1 MKKNFKLVPVYLLLI
16 PIKRLLYFIRLTL
29 EYFKSGFIWLLTS
42 KEHTNF
48 SFSIDENSLH
58 SLKYTLGSF
67 CEIDIENVENDLNK
81 VNSLEIIKNSSI
93 KWVEKIDIDFKNKW
107 DYRSIVYVLINNKKI
122 NNVLEFGVDQ
132 GRIPYIIDTLY
143 FENNPNS
150 GLFYIGI
157 EYNKRK
163 LGLVRNIKNTENI
176 VLKIDKV
183 ENILPKIEK
192 EYFIDS
198 LLISSTHE
206 MMSEKFLFDY
216 LEKNKIYPSFIISDE
231 TGPSSPFIN
240 FIENN
245 NYDYVG
251 ISFNDPKKFL
261 ESIKIGIAKKVI

>member
-1 MKKNFKLVPVYLLLI
+1 MKKNFNLGLFYLILI
-16 PIKRLLYFIRLTL
+16 PIKRLLYFLKL
-29 EYFKSGFIWLLTS
+29 SLVYFKSGFIWLITS

-67 CEIDIENVENDLNK
+67 CEIDIESVEIDLNR
-81 VNSLEIIKNSSI
+81 VNSLETLNSSSI

-122 NNVLEFGVDQ
+122 HNVLEFGVDQ
-132 GRIPYIIDTLY
+132 GRIPYIIDNLY
-143 FENNPNS
+143 FDNNPSS
-150 GLFYIGI
+150 GLYYIGV

-163 LGLVRNIKNTENI
+163 LGLIRNIQNTENI
-176 VLKIDKV
+176 ALKIDKV
-183 ENILPKIEK
+183 ENVLPKIEEK
-192 EYFIDS
+192 YFKDS

-206 MMSEKFLFDY
+206 MASEKFLFDY
-216 LEKNKIYPSFIISDE
+216 LEENKLFPSFIVSDE
-231 TGPSSPFIN
+231 TRPSSPFIK

-251 ISFNDPKKFL
+251 ISFSDPKKFL
-261 ESIKIGIAKKVI
+261 ESIRVGLAKKIV